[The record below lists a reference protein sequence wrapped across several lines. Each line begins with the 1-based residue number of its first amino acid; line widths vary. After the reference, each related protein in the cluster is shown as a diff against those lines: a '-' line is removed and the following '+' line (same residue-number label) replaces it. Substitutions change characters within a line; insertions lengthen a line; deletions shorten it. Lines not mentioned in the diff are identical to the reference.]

1 MKLMSRLAVLP
12 AGLLAALLLLSVSS
26 PATAGEGKGKGKG
39 EAKFEAQLIWVTN
52 EATKSKDAKLKPVDP
67 EVQKKLD
74 ELPLKWKSYYMV
86 KRESFSVAK
95 GGTNSVVMS
104 DKCTVELKRLDE
116 PKVEVTL
123 HGKNGN
129 VCSKRTQP
137 FPKAEILIF
146 SGKAAGDTAWLVT
159 LKRIE

>member
-1 MKLMSRLAVLP
+1 MSRLTVLP
-12 AGLLAALLLLSVSS
+12 AGWLSALFFLSVSF
-26 PATAGEGKGKGKG
+26 PAIAGDGKGKGDR
-39 EAKFEAQLIWVTN
+39 FEAQLIWVTN
-52 EATKSKDAKLKPVDP
+52 GAVTNKEPKLKPVDP

-86 KRESFSVAK
+86 KRQSFSVPK
-95 GGTNSVVMS
+95 GGTNAVVMS

-146 SGKAAGDTAWLVT
+146 SGKSAGDTAWLVT
-159 LKRIE
+159 LKRID

>member
-1 MKLMSRLAVLP
+1 MKLMSRLAVFP
-12 AGLLAALLLLSVSS
+12 AGLLSALLVLSFSS
-26 PATAGEGKGKGKG
+26 SAVAGEGKGKG

-52 EATKSKDAKLKPVDP
+52 GTVTNKEPKLKPVDS

-86 KRESFSVAK
+86 KRQSFAVPK
-95 GGTNSVVMS
+95 GGTNAVVMS
-104 DKCTVELKRLDE
+104 DKCTVELRRLEE
-116 PKVEVTL
+116 PKVEATL

-137 FPKAEILIF
+137 FPKGEILIF
-146 SGKAAGDTAWLVT
+146 SGKSAGDTAWLVT
-159 LKRIE
+159 LKRVE

>member
-1 MKLMSRLAVLP
+1 MSRVAGFGAAVLLP
-12 AGLLAALLLLSVSS
+12 AALFLSAGGSS
-26 PATAGEGKGKGKG
+26 ALAGEGKGQG
-39 EAKFEAQLIWVTN
+39 KFEAQLIWVTN
-52 EATKSKDAKLKPVDP
+52 DGSKDKKLKPVEP

-74 ELPLKWKSYYMV
+74 ELPLKWKHYYMV
-86 KRESFSVAK
+86 KRQTFSVAK
-95 GGTNSVVMS
+95 GGTNTVVMS

-137 FPKAEILIF
+137 FPKGEILIF
-146 SGKAAGDTAWLVT
+146 SGKSPGDTAWLVT

>member
-1 MKLMSRLAVLP
+1 MSGIVGFP
-12 AGLLAALLLLSVSS
+12 AGLLSALCFLMVGGASVS
-26 PATAGEGKGKGKG
+26 AGEGKGQG
-39 EAKFEAQLIWVTN
+39 KFEAQLIWVTN
-52 EATKSKDAKLKPVDP
+52 DATNHTDPKLKPVDA

-104 DKCTVELKRLDE
+104 EKCTVELKRLAD

-123 HGKNGN
+123 HGKKGN

-137 FPKAEILIF
+137 FPKGEILIF
-146 SGKAAGDTAWLVT
+146 SGNAPGASAWLVT
-159 LKRIE
+159 LKRVD

>member
-1 MKLMSRLAVLP
+1 MKLISRLAVFP
-12 AGLLAALLLLSVSS
+12 AGLLSALFFLSAGGSAAL
-26 PATAGEGKGKGKG
+26 AGEGKGKAEG
-39 EAKFEAQLIWVTN
+39 KFEAQLIWVTN
-52 EATKSKDAKLKPVDP
+52 DKTNSVDPKLKPVDP

-86 KRESFSVAK
+86 KRASFSVAK

-104 DKCTVELKRLDE
+104 DKCTVELKRLDD

-123 HGKNGN
+123 HGKDGN

-137 FPKAEILIF
+137 FPKGEILIF
-146 SGKAAGDTAWLVT
+146 SGKSPGDTAWLVT
-159 LKRIE
+159 LKHIE

>member
-1 MKLMSRLAVLP
+1 MSRLAFFP
-12 AGLLAALLLLSVSS
+12 AGLLSALFFLSVSS
-26 PATAGEGKGKGKG
+26 SALAGEGKGKG

-52 EATKSKDAKLKPVDP
+52 GAITNKDPKLKPVDA

-86 KRESFSVAK
+86 KRQSFSVAK

-104 DKCTVELKRLDE
+104 DKCTVELKRMDE

-137 FPKAEILIF
+137 FPRSEILIF
-146 SGKAAGDTAWLVT
+146 SGKSAGDTAWLVT